1 IRGGVAARLC
11 QVATRWRRHVALRNV
26 RLPGAKASLILVT
39 LARECYYRVSPARFR
54 NDPSSERTPAMAD
67 ERKTILVVDDDME
80 LSDGLR
86 TVLEKQGHRVVQA
99 RDGQQGKQ
107 AIYNQRPDLV
117 ILDMMMPRMG
127 GYPVLEHF
135 RGKADAPPII
145 MITANEGSRHKAYAE
160 YLGVVDYIRK
170 PFAMERLLEAVEKG
184 LSKSGEAPVEKAE

>member
-1 IRGGVAARLC
+1 MRSQAQAWQCSLSSGKGT
-11 QVATRWRRHVALRNV
+11 ATLVKV
-26 RLPGAKASLILVT
+26 RLP
-39 LARECYYRVSPARFR
+39 VSPHLKE
-54 NDPSSERTPAMAD
+54 PKMAD
-67 ERKTILVVDDDME
+67 TKTILVVDDDME

-86 TVLEKQGHRVVQA
+86 AVLERQGHRVIQA

-107 AIYNQRPDLV
+107 MVYQHHPDLV

-170 PFAMERLLEAVEKG
+170 PFAMERLLESVQKGRSGGAGGEPPKSDEK
-184 LSKSGEAPVEKAE
+184 

>member
-1 IRGGVAARLC
+1 
-11 QVATRWRRHVALRNV
+11 
-26 RLPGAKASLILVT
+26 
-39 LARECYYRVSPARFR
+39 
-54 NDPSSERTPAMAD
+54 MAD
-67 ERKTILVVDDDME
+67 QKTILIVDDDYE

-86 TVLEKQGHRVVQA
+86 AVLERQGHRVLQA

-107 AIYNQRPDLV
+107 VIYQHRPDLV

-135 RGKADAPPII
+135 RDKKDAPPII

-170 PFAMERLLEAVEKG
+170 PFAMERLLEAVDRG
-184 LSKSGEAPVEKAE
+184 LSGKTAEEAPAPAKKATPTKQDSAE

>member
-1 IRGGVAARLC
+1 
-11 QVATRWRRHVALRNV
+11 
-26 RLPGAKASLILVT
+26 
-39 LARECYYRVSPARFR
+39 
-54 NDPSSERTPAMAD
+54 MAD
-67 ERKTILVVDDDME
+67 TKTILVVDDHYE

-86 TVLEKQGHRVVQA
+86 TMLERQGFRVLQA

-107 AIYNQRPDLV
+107 MIYQYKPDLV

-135 RGKADAPPII
+135 KDKTEAPPII

-170 PFAMERLLEAVEKG
+170 PFAMERLLDSVNRG
-184 LSKSGEAPVEKAE
+184 LAAKPKEAPPEDKKD

>member
-1 IRGGVAARLC
+1 EDA
-11 QVATRWRRHVALRNV
+11 
-26 RLPGAKASLILVT
+26 
-39 LARECYYRVSPARFR
+39 
-54 NDPSSERTPAMAD
+54 
-67 ERKTILVVDDDME
+67 KTIVIVDDDLE

-86 TVLEKQGHRVVQA
+86 AVLERQGHRVLQA

-107 AIYNQRPDLV
+107 LIHQHRPDLV

-135 RGKADAPPII
+135 RGKTDAPPII

-170 PFAMERLLEAVEKG
+170 PFAMERLLESVQKG
-184 LSKSGEAPVEKAE
+184 LNQGADESKEGNDARP